1 MGETRSTRQH
11 VWLRDRQA
19 YHQGDDLGSESRN
32 GQHRMTD
39 RCDEV
44 SRELHGTRDAMGEH
58 QSERSPHGDLQCGDR
73 CKFHSNTHR
82 DTRAHR
88 SQARALKHG
97 APVGDRVDGG
107 KPGNHVNDGSRYAR
121 FRGREHRGSLA
132 PQMGLHF
139 LRS

>member
-1 MGETRSTRQH
+1 MGETRSTRQR

-19 YHQGDDLGSESRN
+19 HRQGDDLGSGSRS

-39 RCDEV
+39 QCDEV
-44 SRELHGTRDAMGEH
+44 SRRLHGTRGALGEH
-58 QSERSPHGDLQCGDR
+58 QSERSPHGDPRHGDR

-97 APVGDRVDGG
+97 VLVGDRVDGG
-107 KPGNHVNDGSRYAR
+107 KLGSRVNYGSRYAS
-121 FRGREHRGSLA
+121 FRGMEHRGSLA
-132 PQMGLHF
+132 LQMALRFLH
-139 LRS
+139 S